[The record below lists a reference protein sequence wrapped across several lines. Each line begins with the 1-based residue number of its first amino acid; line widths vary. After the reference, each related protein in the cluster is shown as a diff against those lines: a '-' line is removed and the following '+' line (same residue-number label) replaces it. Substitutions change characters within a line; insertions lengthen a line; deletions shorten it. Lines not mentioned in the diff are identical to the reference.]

1 MKHYG
6 KILLLALTL
15 SASAISALPV
25 VGPADVTQSAFLR
38 KGRSMMAGGNY
49 RGTVDQLSHI
59 ATENIPLSPAEAEEF
74 LFLLGSAYYE
84 TSDPRCLSVLDEFL
98 DEYPASANARDAR
111 ICLADFH
118 FFAHDWTEALRAYDL
133 IDIDAFD
140 ATTRNRCAYRKALC
154 LINTGDIHAA
164 LPLIKSILDDKDYYP
179 AALYYDAYIDYVEQR
194 DAEALRKFE
203 RVSRDLR
210 ADDSRAD
217 TAGICPDYYIAQL
230 LFRQGDWEG
239 CIRMA
244 LNVLRRDTAPELAA
258 GTRRVLGLSYY
269 ETGDLISARGPL
281 DAYLADA
288 GKYTTP
294 DAIYALGCCEYA
306 AGDLRSAAARF
317 SSVADEDDAVGQ
329 GALLYLGQIEAADG
343 NPSGAAINF
352 EKAYRM
358 GYDRKVAETAL
369 YDYVAARSKGGNI
382 PFDSSVEMLEDFI
395 RLFPDSEYAP
405 AIERHLASLF
415 YSQGDYRRALAAID
429 RIARPS
435 AADLE
440 LQQKILYGA
449 GAASLSAGDT
459 SSAISLLR
467 RCIGVRGGDA
477 SVNCQANIWLGDALY
492 ASADYKGAE
501 TAYTSALNSGK
512 AGSNAAL
519 LDYDL
524 GYALLMQDKFSRAQ
538 QSFRKALQPSSGQG
552 LNSAMRADAEM
563 RLADCKYYTGDY
575 RGALEDFSRLRDGE
589 NADYALYRHAQM
601 LGLNGDT
608 NGKIRELERFE
619 REYSGSRWLPNALG
633 ELADTYASVGDNAK
647 AAVAYGRSLEKYP
660 VAPGA
665 AKAALGRATALMA
678 SGDTEAAVTAYRELL
693 STRPASDEAR
703 VADRELRRY
712 YASTHE
718 LTEYA
723 EFLSS
728 IPGYSLDAADMD
740 DLAFSA
746 AENEWLDDND
756 NISAIEDYIRRY
768 PAGRHTAEAYSIYAA
783 WLSDSG
789 DSKGALAAYRELE
802 RRGGAEYASEAYT
815 GIMRN
820 ADNSAVQLEYARKIR
835 QAGGAGADALE
846 EASFYEAEALVD
858 SASPKSVM
866 EGEAILSRLASNPF
880 SLFGARSA
888 VTLAAKYLANGDAE
902 TARSMMEDFTSSGS
916 GQQYWVAR
924 GFIVLADAYTAQG
937 KDYLAKEYLRS
948 LRQNYPGDEPDIER
962 MISSRLK

>member
-1 MKHYG
+1 MLMKHYG
-6 KILLLALTL
+6 KILLLSLLL
-15 SASAISALPV
+15 SGPTASANPYA
-25 VGPADVTQSAFLR
+25 GPASATQSAFLQ
-38 KGRSMMAGGNY
+38 KGRQMMADRNF

-59 ATENIPLSPAEAEEF
+59 ATENIPLSATDAEEF
-74 LFLLGSAYYE
+74 LFLLGTAYYE
-84 TSDPRCLSVLDEFL
+84 TSDPRCLSLLDRFL
-98 DEYPASANARDAR
+98 DEYPASANAREAR
-111 ICLADFH
+111 MSLADFY
-118 FFAHDWTEALRAYDL
+118 FFAHDWQEALDVYDR

-154 LINTGDIHAA
+154 LIHTGNAPAA
-164 LPLIKSILDDKDYYP
+164 LPLIKSILNDRDYYP
-179 AALYYDAYIDYVEQR
+179 AALYYDAYIDYVERR
-194 DAEALRKFE
+194 DEEALRKFE

-210 ADDSRAD
+210 ENDSPAQNR
-217 TAGICPDYYIAQL
+217 GLSPDYYIAQL
-230 LFRQGDWEG
+230 LFRRGDWED

-244 LNVLRRDTAPELAA
+244 TNVLRRDAEPELAA

-269 ETGDLISARGPL
+269 ETGDLIMARGPL
-281 DAYLADA
+281 DAYVGSA
-288 GKYTTP
+288 GEEATP
-294 DAIYALGCCEYA
+294 DAVYALGCCEYE
-306 AGDLRSAAARF
+306 AGDYAQAAIRF
-317 SSVADEDDAVGQ
+317 GSVAAEDDAVGQ
-329 GALLYLGQIEAADG
+329 GALLYLGQIEAAAG

-369 YDYVAARSKGGNI
+369 YDYVASRSKGGNI

-415 YSQGDYRRALAAID
+415 YTQGDYQRALAAID
-429 RIARPS
+429 RVARPS
-435 AADLE
+435 TADLL
-440 LQQKILYGA
+440 LQQKILYAA
-449 GAASLSAGDT
+449 GAAALSAGNT
-459 SSAISLLR
+459 GSAISLLR
-467 RCIGVRGGDA
+467 RCTSIRAGDPEV
-477 SVNCQANIWLGDALY
+477 SCQANIWLGDALY
-492 ASADYKGAE
+492 ATADYKGAE
-501 TAYTSALNSGK
+501 ASYSSALNSGK
-512 AGSNAAL
+512 AGTNAPL

-524 GYALLMQDKFSRAQ
+524 GYSLLMQDKFAQ
-538 QSFRKALQPSSGQG
+538 AQRSFKKALLGTP
-552 LNSAMRADAEM
+552 LPAALRADAEM

-575 RGALEDFSRLRDGE
+575 RGALEDFARLRDGD

-608 NGKIRELERFE
+608 QAKIRELERFE
-619 REYSGSRWLPNALG
+619 REYSGSRWLPNALS

-647 AAVAYGRSLEKYP
+647 AAASYGRSLEKYP
-660 VAPGA
+660 VGPGA
-665 AKAALGRATALMA
+665 AKAALGRATSLMA

-703 VADRELRRY
+703 VADRELRRH
-712 YASTHE
+712 YAATRE

-740 DLAFSA
+740 DLAYSA
-746 AENEWLDDND
+746 AENDWLDDND
-756 NISAIEDYIRRY
+756 DISGIEEYISRY
-768 PAGRHTAEAYSIYAA
+768 PAGRHAAEAYSIYAG

-820 ADNSAVQLEYARKIR
+820 AGNSAVQLEYARKLL
-835 QAGGAGADALE
+835 QAGGAEADALE
-846 EASFYEAEALVD
+846 EASFYEAEALLD

-866 EGEAILSRLASNPF
+866 EGESILTRLASNPF

-888 VTLAAKYLANGDAE
+888 VALAAKYLANGDAE
-902 TARSMMEDFTSSGS
+902 TARTMMEDFTSSGS

-924 GFIVLADAYTAQG
+924 GFIVLADAYTALG

-948 LRQNYPGDEPDIER
+948 LRQNYPGDEPDIQR